1 MVTQAAHAKKGFSVG
16 QAVGLGLV
24 VWLASLGAV
33 QGISDAAWRIGA
45 TTGVVTGGLGGVI
58 GLGLMAPVLGKSAN
72 IVMGAMGLGMMGRM
86 VLVGVGLVI
95 TLKVQQ
101 AEPFGFVLAFFPLFF
116 VFLILELLVAARHVP
131 APATPE
137 AKES

>member
-1 MVTQAAHAKKGFSVG
+1 MTQAAHAKKGFSVG
-16 QAVGLGLV
+16 QAVGLGLL

-33 QGISDAAWRIGA
+33 QGLSDAAWRIGA
-45 TTGVVTGGLGGVI
+45 TTGVVTGGLGGVL
-58 GLGLMAPVLGKSAN
+58 GLGLMAPALGKPMN
-72 IVMGAMGLGMMGRM
+72 LVMGAMGLGMMGRM

-101 AEPFGFVLAFFPLFF
+101 AEPFAFVFSFFPLFF
-116 VFLILELLVAARHVP
+116 VFLILELLVAARHAP
-131 APATPE
+131 APTAPA

>member
-1 MVTQAAHAKKGFSVG
+1 MGGFNP
-16 QAVGLGLV
+16 L
-24 VWLASLGAV
+24 
-33 QGISDAAWRIGA
+33 GISDEARQ
-45 TTGVVTGGLGGVI
+45 GLV
-58 GLGLMAPVLGKSAN
+58 S
-72 IVMGAMGLGMMGRM
+72 MGLGMMGRM

-131 APATPE
+131 APATPA